1 MFFVFLGCTTP
12 KILYD
17 YDTQVDFNQYKT
29 FQFYNDILLNINEI
43 EANRILTQLENSIVE
58 KGLEYNDD
66 PAIFVDVK
74 LIQFEAQ
81 RNSVGIGFGNYGRHS
96 GISVGGQLPING
108 NALTKQFTIDFVDAK
123 TDKLIWQG
131 FYEGNFQT
139 NIEIIEKEQLLADA
153 FQKLLSKYPP
163 KKTIVINLSLCEFLH
178 YGY

>member
-1 MFFVFLGCTTP
+1 MKYIKLIVLIVFFGCATP
-12 KILYD
+12 KIQYD
-17 YDTQVDFNQYKT
+17 YDNQVDFNRYKT
-29 FQFYNDILLNINEI
+29 FQFYDDILLNINEI
-43 EANRILTQLENSIVE
+43 EADRVLAQLEKSMMQ
-58 KGLEYNDD
+58 KGLEFSDD

-74 LIQFEAQ
+74 LNQFEAP

-96 GISVGGQLPING
+96 GISIGGQVPINS

-139 NIEIIEKEQLLADA
+139 NIEIIEKEQHLAEA

-163 KKTIVINLSLCEFLH
+163 KK
-178 YGY
+178 

>member
-1 MFFVFLGCTTP
+1 MKYIKLIVLIGFLGCTSP

-17 YDTQVDFNQYKT
+17 YDTHVDFNQYKT
-29 FQFYNDILLNINEI
+29 FQFYNDVLLNINEI
-43 EANRILTQLENSIVE
+43 EANRVLTQLEKSMIE
-58 KGLEYNDD
+58 KGLELSDD

-74 LIQFEAQ
+74 LNQFEAP

-96 GISVGGQLPING
+96 GISVGGQVPINS
-108 NALTKQFTIDFVDAK
+108 NALTKQFTVDFVDAN

-139 NIEIIEKEQLLADA
+139 NIGISEKEQLLAEA

-163 KKTIVINLSLCEFLH
+163 KK
-178 YGY
+178 

>member
-1 MFFVFLGCTTP
+1 MKYIKLIVLFVFFGCATP

-17 YDTQVDFNQYKT
+17 YDNQVDFNQYKT
-29 FQFYNDILLNINEI
+29 FQFYDDILLNTNEI
-43 EANRILTQLENSIVE
+43 EANRVLAQLEKSMME
-58 KGLEYNDD
+58 KGLEYSDD

-74 LIQFEAQ
+74 LNQFEAP

-96 GISVGGQLPING
+96 GISIGGQVPINS

-139 NIEIIEKEQLLADA
+139 NIEIIEKEQHLAEA

-163 KKTIVINLSLCEFLH
+163 KK
-178 YGY
+178 